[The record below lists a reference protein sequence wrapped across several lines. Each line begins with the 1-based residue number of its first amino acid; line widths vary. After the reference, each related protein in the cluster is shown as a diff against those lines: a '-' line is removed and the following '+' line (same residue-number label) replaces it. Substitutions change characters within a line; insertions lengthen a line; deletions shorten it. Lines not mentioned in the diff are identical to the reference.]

1 MDAGLKTHL
10 AKRRRL
16 EDGTPS
22 ALKKILTEKQVR
34 RLTKIQRRHKQRDLL
49 KRMDSVPVILHE
61 RRPKYTFVECFM
73 DSEATDSEVTDSEV
87 LDLEAT
93 NSKVTDS
100 EVLDLEA
107 TNSEVTDP
115 EVLDLEATNSEV
127 SDSEVLDPEVAD
139 LEVADSESSFSTS
152 SDNVRIQCAAC
163 HDGIA
168 NQFAHMEYGGCL
180 YIDEEEE

>member
-10 AKRRRL
+10 AKRRRS

-73 DSEATDSEVTDSEV
+73 DSEATDSEV
-87 LDLEAT
+87 
-93 NSKVTDS
+93 
-100 EVLDLEA
+100 
-107 TNSEVTDP
+107 
-115 EVLDLEATNSEV
+115 LDLEATNSEV

-139 LEVADSESSFSTS
+139 LEVTDSESSFSTS

>member
-93 NSKVTDS
+93 NS
-100 EVLDLEA
+100 
-107 TNSEVTDP
+107 EVT
-115 EVLDLEATNSEV
+115 
-127 SDSEVLDPEVAD
+127 DSEVLDPEVAD

-152 SDNVRIQCAAC
+152 SDNVHIQCAAC

>member
-107 TNSEVTDP
+107 TNSEVTD
-115 EVLDLEATNSEV
+115 
-127 SDSEVLDPEVAD
+127 SEVLDPEVAD

>member
-93 NSKVTDS
+93 NS
-100 EVLDLEA
+100 
-107 TNSEVTDP
+107 EVTDP

-152 SDNVRIQCAAC
+152 SDNVHIQCAAC

>member
-93 NSKVTDS
+93 NS
-100 EVLDLEA
+100 
-107 TNSEVTDP
+107 EVTDP

>member
-93 NSKVTDS
+93 NS
-100 EVLDLEA
+100 
-107 TNSEVTDP
+107 EVT
-115 EVLDLEATNSEV
+115 
-127 SDSEVLDPEVAD
+127 DSEVLDPEVAD